1 MTLERFRD
9 VDGFLEKAGEVSER
23 LRKLI
28 DEDKPF
34 LILCHNDAD
43 GLSSG
48 AIASVMLLRENARF
62 VTRSVKSIEGVL
74 ESLKDLP
81 EEYSVIL
88 TDIGSGY
95 LDELSSLGRKEPII
109 ILDHHEPLGSA
120 SENVIQLNPH
130 DYGINGA
137 DEISGA
143 GVTYLAAKALNEE
156 NVRLSPVAV
165 IGALGDLQDRADG
178 RRLHGLN
185 ELIVGDAVEN
195 GLMKVEEDL
204 LFYGRSYKPL
214 HVALASTTNPFIV
227 GISGNEA
234 HAYSLLTSIGIRVKE
249 DDRWRVLSEL
259 SEDEKKALYNG
270 IMKYLASLGLPPS
283 IAKELIGK
291 VYELVREEP
300 WTYLRDAREFAS
312 LLNACG
318 KTGNEWLGIAIAMGS
333 RGGLLDEAQ
342 RVLEEY
348 RRKMAEAMEYA
359 MKEESRQELNSVLV
373 IDGGNIIDDRLISSV
388 PSMLASTGVQGEDKV
403 LVALTQSEG
412 SIKVSARAPKK
423 LVDAGLN
430 LGKVLSKAAQLVGGR
445 GGGHD
450 VAAGANIPKTKKAL
464 FLLEIDRIIGEELQ
478 GLEKR

>member
-1 MTLERFRD
+1 MERFRD

-74 ESLKDLP
+74 ESLKELP
-81 EEYSVIL
+81 EEYAVIL

-234 HAYSLLTSIGIRVKE
+234 HAYSLLTSIGIKVKE

-388 PSMLASTGVQGEDKV
+388 ASMLASTGVQGEDKV
-403 LVALTQSEG
+403 LVALTQSED